1 MTKTLLSSLIALSL
15 FAAGSAAEAAT
26 KKIKLDANELGFIS
40 PATGGDGISVNL
52 PDAATSFVTVP
63 VVLPADFKKNSQLK
77 FKINYTIGQIGC
89 NLALTPYI
97 VLRVRNGKA
106 PAGGVVN
113 VAGTGLVFAG
123 STTVAAPAVSGAVF
137 SHTAV
142 LNKPTVGAMTS
153 QQAGDTITVA
163 FIRGGSAAADT
174 CTNGLGATGATIIY
188 QTN

>member
-15 FAAGSAAEAAT
+15 FAAGSAAKAAT
-26 KKIKLDANELGFIS
+26 KKIKYDANELGFIA

-52 PDAATSFVTVP
+52 PDGATSFLTIP
-63 VVLPADFKKNSQLK
+63 VVLPADYKKNSQIK
-77 FKINYTIGQIGC
+77 FKINYSIGQTGC
-89 NLALTPYI
+89 NLVLSPYI

-113 VAGTGLVFAG
+113 VAGSGLLFAG
-123 STTVAAPAVSGAVF
+123 STTVAAPAVDGAVF

-142 LNKPTVGAMTS
+142 LNKPTAGAMTS

-163 FIRGGSAAADT
+163 FLRSGSAGADT
-174 CTNGLGATGATIIY
+174 CTNGLAATGATIVY